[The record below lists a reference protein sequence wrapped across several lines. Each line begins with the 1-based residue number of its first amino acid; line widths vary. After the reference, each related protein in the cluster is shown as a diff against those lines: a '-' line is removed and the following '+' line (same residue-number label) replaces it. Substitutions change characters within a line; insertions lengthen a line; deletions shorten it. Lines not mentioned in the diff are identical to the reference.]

1 MTGPTG
7 HATSLRSFVVATVR
21 DADRMDFGICVA
33 SRPSD
38 IAYVAEA
45 ESLGFTDAWLA
56 DSQMIW
62 SDVYAMLALAAVRTT
77 TMRVGT
83 GVAVAGTRP
92 APVTAAALATI
103 NELAPGRTFCGIG
116 TGNTAMRIMGQPPM
130 RIAEFD
136 RYLAD
141 LRPLLRG
148 EEIDYEWNGRRAP
161 IRHLMPDLDA
171 PTDAPS
177 DVAGEIGAGGFVRFD
192 PPVPIHVSAFGPRSL
207 DLAAKHGDGL
217 ITSAPP
223 DPQAI
228 RGLRTA
234 VTERL
239 AAHGRSTER
248 ADFPMSTLTTVCV
261 LEPGEAT
268 DSPRVRAEVG
278 AFAVAGLHY
287 AYEQFTQLGRE
298 PARHLHDVWDDYVA
312 TLERV
317 PRERRHLRTHL
328 GHNCWVI
335 PEEERFVTAALIER
349 SCLVGEAG
357 ALRERVAEL
366 DDAGLDQIVVLPP
379 LDVKEKVIRD
389 VARELIDAA

>member
-1 MTGPTG
+1 
-7 HATSLRSFVVATVR
+7 
-21 DADRMDFGICVA
+21 MDFGICVA
-33 SRPSD
+33 SRPAD
-38 IAYVAEA
+38 IDYVVEA
-45 ESLGFTDAWLA
+45 ESCGFTHAWMA

-62 SDVYAMLALAAVRTT
+62 SDVYAMLALVADRTST
-77 TMRVGT
+77 INVGT

-148 EEIDYEWNGRRAP
+148 EEIDYEWRGHSAP
-161 IRHLMPDLDA
+161 IRHLMPQ
-171 PTDAPS
+171 
-177 DVAGEIGAGGFVRFD
+177 IGDGNFVRFD
-192 PPVPIHVSAFGPRSL
+192 PPVPVHVSAFGPKAL

-228 RGLRTA
+228 RGLRSL
-234 VTERL
+234 VTEKL
-239 AAHGRSTER
+239 EAHGRSTER

-261 LEPGEAT
+261 LEPGEAA
-268 DSPRVRAEVG
+268 DSDRVKEQVG
-278 AFAVAGLHY
+278 AFAIAGLHY
-287 AYEQFTQLGRE
+287 AYEQFTQLGRRP
-298 PARHLHDVWDDYVA
+298 PAHVRDIWDDYVA
-312 TLERV
+312 ALEEV
-317 PRERRHLRTHL
+317 PAERRHLRTHL

-335 PEEERFVTAALIER
+335 PDEVRFVTKALIER
-349 SCLVGEAG
+349 SCLVGEPDD
-357 ALRERVAEL
+357 LRARVAEL
-366 DDAGLDQIVVLPP
+366 DDAGLDQIVLLPP
-379 LDVKEKVIRD
+379 LDAKEAVIRD
-389 VARELIDAA
+389 VARELIDK